1 MMSFVQHLF
10 EYQFLSRAMLTA
22 ILVGIVCGVVG
33 CIIILRG
40 LSLMGD
46 AMSHAVLPGVA
57 LSFLFNIPMFFGALI
72 TGMLSSVLIGYISD
86 RSKTKKDAAIGITF
100 TAFLASGIILIS
112 VIHSATDLYHILFG
126 NILAITQSAFY
137 TTLFVSIIVVS
148 LIVILYRPLK
158 VSTLDPVFSRMSGL
172 NTTMLHYFVMLL
184 LALVIVASVQT
195 VGVILV
201 VALLVTPASTAY
213 LITNKL
219 STMMMTSCLFSVIS
233 ATVGIYLSFIFN
245 LPSGAV
251 IVLIATLLYVATFI
265 IAKFIQSNHKGAYQT
280 T

>member
-1 MMSFVQHLF
+1 MSFVQHLF

-33 CIIILRG
+33 CLIILRG

-57 LSFLFNIPMFFGALI
+57 LSFLMNIPMFIGAMV
-72 TGMLSSVLIGYISD
+72 TGMLSSIMIGYISEA
-86 RSKTKKDAAIGITF
+86 SKTKKDAAIGITF
-100 TAFLASGIILIS
+100 TTFLALGIVLIS

-126 NILAITQSAFY
+126 NILAITQTAFH
-137 TTLFVSIIVVS
+137 TTLAVSIVVLA
-148 LIVILYRPLK
+148 LILILYRPLK
-158 VSTLDPVFSRMSGL
+158 MSTFDPIFSRMSGL
-172 NTTMLHYFVMLL
+172 NTSVIHYFVMLL

-201 VALLVTPASTAY
+201 VALLITPASTAF
-213 LITNKL
+213 LFTKKL
-219 STMMMTSCLFSVIS
+219 STMMIASSILSVIS
-233 ATVGIYLSFIFN
+233 STLGIYMSFKMN

-251 IVLIATLLYVATFI
+251 IVLISAVLYGLTFGIIKIKNLL
-265 IAKFIQSNHKGAYQT
+265 QKGAFQT
-280 T
+280 S

>member
-1 MMSFVQHLF
+1 MSFVQHLF

-22 ILVGIVCGVVG
+22 VLVGIVCGVVG
-33 CIIILRG
+33 CLIILRG

-57 LSFLFNIPMFFGALI
+57 LSFLIHIPMFIGALV
-72 TGMLSSVLIGYISD
+72 TGMLSSIIIGYISD
-86 RSKTKKDAAIGITF
+86 TSKTKKDAAIGITF
-100 TAFLASGIILIS
+100 TTFLALGIVLIS

-137 TTLFVSIIVVS
+137 TTLFVSMIVLA
-148 LIVILYRPLK
+148 LIFILYRPLK
-158 VSTLDPVFSRMSGL
+158 MSTFDPIFSRMSGL
-172 NTTMLHYFVMLL
+172 NTKVIHYFMMLL

-201 VALLVTPASTAY
+201 VALLITPASTAF
-213 LITNKL
+213 LIAKKL
-219 STMMMTSCLFSVIS
+219 STMMLISSIFSVIS
-233 ATVGIYLSFIFN
+233 STLGIYISFKLN

-251 IVLIATLLYVATFI
+251 IVLISAVLYALTFSI
-265 IAKFIQSNHKGAYQT
+265 IKLKSKLHKGVIQT
-280 T
+280 S